1 MIGGAGGLVTSTSTL
16 ASAQLHQTYQL
27 TIKDLSD
34 PPWSTGR
41 PTHHLRKKLARNLLT
56 ILTAEECS
64 CRASLVESKD
74 AWWNPKT
81 AALKTGGMNR
91 CLEMNPMPANHVVP
105 WTSSCKRKAKIRWYC
120 KKNQNKINHQSSAAC
135 SSKKHVFFRWSRY
148 LYDMI
153 FQIQKWFILC
163 CQSFSAISMRNLYE
177 PFEAKQNGTSLPFSI
192 AGFAVWAYYV
202 RGHTWV
208 RASRSNGI
216 ISKHFQTSWLCK
228 GKRRFCQVGPPAV
241 WCVYTP
247 RTSILLVHLH
257 IISYHRL
264 GEQAPPP
271 WNVEGLSRII
281 AIGWG
286 QPRQ

>member
-1 MIGGAGGLVTSTSTL
+1 
-16 ASAQLHQTYQL
+16 
-27 TIKDLSD
+27 
-34 PPWSTGR
+34 
-41 PTHHLRKKLARNLLT
+41 
-56 ILTAEECS
+56 
-64 CRASLVESKD
+64 
-74 AWWNPKT
+74 
-81 AALKTGGMNR
+81 MNR

-105 WTSSCKRKAKIRWYC
+105 MTSSCK
-120 KKNQNKINHQSSAAC
+120 KKGKDSLILQKESKQNQSSVAC
-135 SSKKHVFFRWSRY
+135 SSKKCFFSVIYMIWFFRFKN
-148 LYDMI
+148 D
-153 FQIQKWFILC
+153 
-163 CQSFSAISMRNLYE
+163 SFCAVKNESAISMRNLYE
-177 PFEAKQNGTSLPFSI
+177 PFEAKQNGPSLPFSI
-192 AGFAVWAYYV
+192 AGFALWAYYV

-216 ISKHFQTSWLCK
+216 ISKHFQTSRLCK
-228 GKRRFCQVGPPAV
+228 GKRRFCQIGPPAV

-247 RTSILLVHLH
+247 RTSILLVRLH